1 MKIKIHTYPQGPAST
16 LPQDEV
22 VSVMNKWGRFNELRI
37 GMLDEGDYYTM
48 PVRSDVTPR
57 TDTEL
62 LRTIVDRDLRPIFVD
77 NIMDDSEPTLML
89 LDKEGSKLWDYD
101 YKKSEY
107 SRLDALRDGVNF
119 ILDQEEL

>member
-77 NIMDDSEPTLML
+77 NIMDDSETKLMII
-89 LDKEGSKLWDYD
+89 DTEGAKHFDWD

-107 SRLDALRDGVNF
+107 SKFQAVRDGVNY

>member
-22 VSVMNKWGRFNELRI
+22 VSVMNKWGRFNELRR

-77 NIMDDSEPTLML
+77 NIMDDSETKLMII
-89 LDKEGSKLWDYD
+89 DTEGAKHFDWD

-107 SRLDALRDGVNF
+107 SKFQAVRDGVNY

>member
-1 MKIKIHTYPQGPAST
+1 MKVKIHTYPQGPAST

-77 NIMDDSEPTLML
+77 NIMDDSETKLMII
-89 LDKEGSKLWDYD
+89 DTEGAKHFDWD

-107 SRLDALRDGVNF
+107 SKFQAVRDGVNY

>member
-1 MKIKIHTYPQGPAST
+1 MKLQLYTYPKGPAAT

-37 GMLDEGDYYTM
+37 GMLDEGDFYTM
-48 PVRSDVTPR
+48 PVRSNVTPR

-77 NIMDDSEPTLML
+77 NIMDDSETKLMII
-89 LDKEGSKLWDYD
+89 DTEGAKHFDWD

-107 SRLDALRDGVNF
+107 SKFQAVRDGVNY

>member
-1 MKIKIHTYPQGPAST
+1 MKIKIHTYPKGPAAT

-37 GMLDEGDYYTM
+37 GMLDEGDFYTM
-48 PVRSDVTPR
+48 PVRSNVTPR

-77 NIMDDSEPTLML
+77 NIMDDSETKLMII
-89 LDKEGSKLWDYD
+89 DTEGAKHFDWD

-107 SRLDALRDGVNF
+107 SKFQAVRDGVNY

>member
-1 MKIKIHTYPQGPAST
+1 MKIKIPTYPQGPAST

-77 NIMDDSEPTLML
+77 NIMDDSETKLMII
-89 LDKEGSKLWDYD
+89 DTEGAKHFDWD

-107 SRLDALRDGVNF
+107 SKFQAVRDGVNY

>member
-1 MKIKIHTYPQGPAST
+1 MKLQLYTYPKGPAST

-22 VSVMNKWGRFNELRI
+22 VSVMNQWGRFNELRI

-77 NIMDDSEPTLML
+77 NIMDDSETKLMII
-89 LDKEGSKLWDYD
+89 DTEGAKHFDWD

-107 SRLDALRDGVNF
+107 SKFQAVRDGVNY